1 MAKVRRM
8 FPGGNTSQGFYS
20 FHDNIIGLDRNML
33 YILKGMPGGGK
44 SSIMKEIGENALK
57 KGYSIE
63 YHHCPSDPNSIDGIV
78 ISDLGIGIIDG
89 TAPHMVD
96 PIMPGLL
103 DEIVD
108 LGKYI
113 NKSMIGNYRDE
124 ILKAKRENK
133 SSYRS
138 AYSFFRAGREILNEI
153 VEENKERME
162 FGKINEI
169 TYQIIEEIFKGRKTY
184 PRVGNTRH
192 LFNSALTPEGL
203 IDYTD
208 TLIDDVECIYGLE
221 GDYGT
226 GKSTLL
232 KRISEEAVLR
242 GYDVEVFHQPLIP
255 QKINSIVI
263 PQLSISFI
271 TDKVNERVVENT
283 INLDDYLMTKID
295 LVDNYEIFENLTGK
309 GIEYLK
315 NAKVNHDILEKY
327 YHEAI
332 DFDGIEE
339 EKEKLIGKINSLV

>member
-1 MAKVRRM
+1 MANIRRM
-8 FPGGNTSQGFYS
+8 FPGGNTSNGFYS
-20 FHDNIIGLDRNML
+20 FHDNIIGLDRKML

-44 SSIMKEIGENALK
+44 SSLMKEIGENALK

-63 YHHCPSDPNSIDGIV
+63 YHHCPSDPNSIDGVV
-78 ISDLGIGIIDG
+78 INDLGIGIIDG
-89 TAPHMVD
+89 TAPHIVD
-96 PIMPGLL
+96 PYMPGLL

-113 NKSMIGNYRDE
+113 DKSKIDNNRDE

-153 VEENKERME
+153 VEGNKERME

-169 TYQIIEEIFKGRKTY
+169 TYQIIEEIFNGKKTY
-184 PRVGNTRH
+184 PRLGNTRH
-192 LFNSALTPEGL
+192 LFNRALTPEGL
-203 IDYTD
+203 IDYTH
-208 TLIDDVECIYGLE
+208 TLVDDSHYIYYLKGE
-221 GDYGT
+221 YGT

-232 KRISEEAVLR
+232 KRICEEAVLR

-255 QKINSIVI
+255 EKINCIVL

-271 TDKVNERVVENT
+271 SDKLINSAEET
-283 INLDDYLMTKID
+283 IINLDKCLDSKLD
-295 LVDNYEIFENLTGK
+295 LEDNKNIFHNLIER

-315 NAKVNHDILEKY
+315 NAKTYHDVLEKY
-327 YHEAI
+327 YHIAI
-332 DFDGIEE
+332 DFDGIQK
-339 EKEKLIGKINSLV
+339 EKEILIEKINNL